1 MKSKLLYTVVPAL
14 VLVVISSGKS
24 AVAQERQEEIR
35 TVTIS
40 KGDTIINGKQFSK
53 ISKAEKDKLRKEF
66 QEMEKD
72 MKIEVQEEG
81 ASAEK
86 RAVTIIRRK
95 PGTGSKED
103 KDAKVEKR
111 IFREGVPEQKH
122 VFRFE
127 DDVIVKE
134 FVDSLK
140 PDDSLRRF
148 HGRVIIPRDFSV
160 AMPNAVPRIARPGMP
175 IRGFSK
181 NNSQHFNF
189 HNTDKDGISTHVS
202 INVSDAEAEKVKEL
216 TGKDRAELEVQDLAF
231 VPMFSSGKI
240 SVIFSL
246 PGKGNT
252 DVKLY
257 DNSKKL
263 VFSEKAALN
272 GTFTKAVS
280 MTRNGVYHLVI
291 GQGNNFAVKRIVKE

>member
-1 MKSKLLYTVVPAL
+1 MVPVL
-14 VLVVISSGKS
+14 VLVVISSGKRS
-24 AVAQERQEEIR
+24 LAQERKEEIR

-72 MKIEVQEEG
+72 MKIDIQEEG

-111 IFREGVPEQKH
+111 IFREGVPEQRH

-134 FVDSLK
+134 FVDSL

-160 AMPNAVPRIARPGMP
+160 AIPNAVPRIARPGMP
-175 IRGFSK
+175 VRGFSK

-202 INVSDAEAEKVKEL
+202 INVSDAGDEKVKEL
-216 TGKDRAELEVQDLAF
+216 TGKSRAELEVQDLAF
-231 VPMFSSGKI
+231 VPMFSTGKTSI
-240 SVIFSL
+240 MFNLV
-246 PGKGNT
+246 GKGNA

-257 DNSKKL
+257 DSSKKL
-263 VFSEKAALN
+263 VFSEKALN
-272 GTFTKAVS
+272 GTFTKAAS
-280 MTRNGVYHLVI
+280 LTRNGVYYLVV